1 MRIRWLGHSMFLVT
15 SAGGKR
21 IVLDPYEPGGFG
33 GAVRYGAFNEPADV
47 VTVSHDHQDHSYVK
61 GVAGN
66 PVALKGPGKFVAA
79 GIEFQGVDTYHD
91 KSKGTERGR
100 NTAFVFTVDGVKVCH
115 LGDLGHVLT
124 AEQAAAI
131 GAVDVLLLPVGG
143 TFTIG
148 PEDAAKVAEQLAAK
162 IVIPI
167 HYKTSKVA
175 FPIEPVDTF
184 IAGKPNVERVAGSE
198 IEVTPD
204 HLKGEPKITVLQ
216 HAL

>member
-1 MRIRWLGHSMFLVT
+1 MKIRWLGHSMFLIT
-15 SAGGKR
+15 SADGKR
-21 IVLDPYEPGGFG
+21 IVLDPYLPGAFSGSFS
-33 GAVRYGAFNEPADV
+33 YGAFNESADI
-47 VTVSHDHQDHSYVK
+47 VTVSHEHQDHGYVK

-66 PVALKGPGKFVAA
+66 PMALRGPGKFVAA

-91 KSKGTERGR
+91 RSKGAERGR
-100 NTAFVFTVDGVKVCH
+100 NTVFFFTVDGVKVCH

-124 AEQAAAI
+124 AEQAATI
-131 GAVDVLLLPVGG
+131 GAVDLLLLPIGG

-148 PEDAAKVAEQLAAK
+148 PEDAAKVAEQLSAK

-184 IAGKPNVERVAGSE
+184 VAGKSNVEHVACSE
-198 IEVTPD
+198 IEITPD
-204 HLKGEPKITVLQ
+204 HLKGEPKIIVLQ